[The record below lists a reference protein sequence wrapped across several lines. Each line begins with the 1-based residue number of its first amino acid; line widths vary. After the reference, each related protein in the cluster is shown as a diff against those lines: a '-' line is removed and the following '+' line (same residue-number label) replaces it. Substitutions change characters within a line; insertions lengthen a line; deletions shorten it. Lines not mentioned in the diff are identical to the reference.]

1 MTDIT
6 NMTDAEID
14 ALLSPEPADEH
25 VYWYHKTAAKN
36 AYSAANRLAN
46 KTNSINLKRKYQPA
60 AVVALYALATAH
72 ATAAAGLA

>member
-25 VYWYHKTAAKN
+25 VYWYHKN
-36 AYSAANRLAN
+36 AGKKAYAAANRLAN
-46 KTNSINLKRKYQPA
+46 KTHCIALKRKYQPA
-60 AVVALYALATAH
+60 AVVALYELATAH
-72 ATAAAGLA
+72 ANAAADLA